1 MKKFFNLLSIIL
13 VVCLTS
19 YVIQSCDNNSECEEC
34 KNSNFKVTQIL
45 LENEIFEAR
54 EYDSNEDITY
64 YQLKNQSR
72 DKTALFLNQIK
83 SQINDININQISG
96 FILISSSKKSKE
108 LNFKNIQNLILYE
121 NKNDFFNVRVFNVV
135 NNSIIEEQTL
145 SNKKTDSYA
154 INDIYNITNLLN
166 RAKTKNI
173 YSFILPNF
181 PDGFNKNSE
190 LRNSLKNKL
199 FNSKFAAPKDDCGGP
214 CKTTKKNTTCR
225 GLPQD
230 LDGYNVSY
238 FCEGNCATE
247 EVEDKLSN
255 SSINYDYINIK
266 EQLRSFRDSYLL
278 KHNTN
283 NSIVDDYYYLSNNL
297 EISNVNIE
305 LCVKTFEII
314 TNDLLPIIQ
323 ELKSK
328 PFSDEVLYS
337 DNFRIKITNY
347 LYTIKN
353 SYSDDESKLI
363 IDKIISKINYF
374 CNKSNKQITEHLNEY

>member
-1 MKKFFNLLSIIL
+1 M
-13 VVCLTS
+13 
-19 YVIQSCDNNSECEEC
+19 
-34 KNSNFKVTQIL
+34 
-45 LENEIFEAR
+45 
-54 EYDSNEDITY
+54 
-64 YQLKNQSR
+64 
-72 DKTALFLNQIK
+72 
-83 SQINDININQISG
+83 
-96 FILISSSKKSKE
+96 
-108 LNFKNIQNLILYE
+108 
-121 NKNDFFNVRVFNVV
+121 
-135 NNSIIEEQTL
+135 
-145 SNKKTDSYA
+145 
-154 INDIYNITNLLN
+154 
-166 RAKTKNI
+166 
-173 YSFILPNF
+173 
-181 PDGFNKNSE
+181 
-190 LRNSLKNKL
+190 
-199 FNSKFAAPKDDCGGP
+199 
-214 CKTTKKNTTCR
+214 
-225 GLPQD
+225 
-230 LDGYNVSY
+230 
-238 FCEGNCATE
+238 
-247 EVEDKLSN
+247 EDKLSN

-266 EQLRSFRDSYLL
+266 EQLRSFRDSSLL

-314 TNDLLPIIQ
+314 TNDLLSIIQ